1 VNIDV
6 MTSIV
11 EAAQSKDRI
20 AGLTHKFYRY
30 PARFSPHFAHAAIM
44 AFTKP
49 GDLVLDP
56 YMGGGTTIVEAIA
69 GGRRAFGSDL
79 NQLSVFV
86 TRVKTTFLNAND
98 EEDVW
103 DWVNR
108 ATAAMSYRTPRAWL
122 SHIIE
127 DPKAR
132 NLTLPIARPVKKA
145 VAAALAEMDR
155 ITSQR
160 AKDFARCVLLRTAQ
174 WALDGRERGSSLTEV
189 RVRLRTF
196 ASEMLWSLKDLRST
210 CRTHTPDMPN
220 CTVMEINAAHLHK
233 MPMFSTGAVKADLVV
248 TSPPYPGVH
257 VLYHRWQIKGR
268 RETPAPYWITGCN
281 DGQGA
286 SYYNF
291 GDRHGVGIEKYFSV
305 SLDTLSSVRQLVRDG
320 GKIVQMIAFSDPDTQ
335 LPLYLANMR
344 IAGFE
349 ELSLA
354 GGNHNRIWRDVP
366 SRKWHAALKGR
377 THSSREVVLVHE
389 AV

>member
-1 VNIDV
+1 MNINAI
-6 MTSIV
+6 SNIV
-11 EAAQSKDRI
+11 EAAQSKDRV
-20 AGLTHKFYRY
+20 AGLTHNFYRY
-30 PARFSPHFAHAAIM
+30 PARFSPHFARAAIM

-69 GGRRAFGSDL
+69 TGRRAFGSDL
-79 NQLSVFV
+79 NQLAVFV
-86 TRVKTTFLNAND
+86 TRVKTTFLSAN
-98 EEDVW
+98 EEEEVW
-103 DWVNR
+103 DWTFR
-108 ATAAMSYRTPRAWL
+108 ATAAMSFRTPRIRL

-145 VAAALAEMDR
+145 IAAALVEIDHIESR
-155 ITSQR
+155 KVR
-160 AKDFARCVLLRTAQ
+160 DFTRCVLLRTAQ
-174 WALDGRERGSSLTEV
+174 WALDGRKRVPPLMAV
-189 RVRLRTF
+189 RAQLRTF
-196 ASEMLWSLKDLRST
+196 TSEMLRNLEELRSK
-210 CRTHTPDMPN
+210 CRYQTLEMPS
-220 CTVMEINAAHLHK
+220 CTVMEVNAAHLHTI
-233 MPMFSTGAVKADLVV
+233 PLFSTGKVKADLVV

-286 SYYNF
+286 AYYNF
-291 GDRHGVGIEKYFSV
+291 GDRHGAGIEKYFCV

-320 GKIVQMIAFSDPDTQ
+320 GKVVQMIAFSDAESQ

-344 IAGFE
+344 IAGFKE
-349 ELSLA
+349 MKLA
-354 GGNHNRIWRDVP
+354 GGNQDRIWRDVP
-366 SRKWHAALKGR
+366 SRKWHASIKGR
-377 THSSREVVLVHE
+377 INSSREVVLLHV